1 MNAKELSTSKKFR
14 ILSISGGG
22 SRGIIPSLILL
33 RLEQMTGRHA
43 TELFDLFIGT
53 STGAMITSVLNI
65 PKEKSTDE
73 KKEPKYNAKDLLDV
87 YIKEGPIV
95 FESSMW
101 KKMTT

>member
-1 MNAKELSTSKKFR
+1 MNSHYVTKKCR

-22 SRGIIPSLILL
+22 SRGIIPALVLV
-33 RLEQMTGRHA
+33 RLEQITGRHA

-65 PKEKSTDE
+65 PKGGDGDDG
-73 KKEPKYNAKDLLDV
+73 KKVPKYGAKDLLDV

-101 KKMTT
+101 KKM